1 MTTDITSDGAEPNT
15 PPTEETFGEQLGG
28 PKLSDRV
35 AVDLQV
41 RILSGEFEPTYRLPP
56 EAKLCEA
63 FGVSRSVIRD
73 AIRTLAARGLVD
85 VQQGRGTTISEPSEA
100 TLGFA
105 MLTLVMRSAMTM
117 ADLFEMRAVVEG
129 DLLPLA
135 TQRRTVEDVRR
146 ASEQFYLFKAAVD
159 RIDSAAAHEH
169 HLGFHIELIRA
180 IGLPALTLIMRPL
193 HEIIDLSSFPPR
205 GDDPSLWEVDV
216 HQSMLLALE
225 AGDADAMS
233 SAVDAHFDYL
243 RHAPYQ
249 ALRET
254 RVRDAVNVE
263 ALKAAVQRA
272 SL

>member
-1 MTTDITSDGAEPNT
+1 MTADLPLDGAVNA
-15 PPTEETFGEQLGG
+15 PPTENTFGEQLGG

-85 VQQGRGTTISEPSEA
+85 VQQGRGTTISEPREA
-100 TLGFA
+100 ALGFA

-117 ADLFEMRAVVEG
+117 ADVFEMRAVVEG
-129 DLLPLA
+129 NLLPLA
-135 TQRRTVEDVRR
+135 TQRRTDENVRQ
-146 ASEQFYLFKAAVD
+146 ASEQFVLFKEAVE
-159 RIDSAAAHEH
+159 RNDSAAAHQH
-169 HLGFHIELIRA
+169 HLGFHIELIQA
-180 IGLPALTLIMRPL
+180 IGLPALTLVMRPL
-193 HEIIDLSSFPPR
+193 DEIINLSSFPPR
-205 GDDPSLWEVDV
+205 DDDPSLWEVDV
-216 HQSMLLALE
+216 HHSMLLALE
-225 AGDADAMS
+225 AGDAGAMS
-233 SAVDAHFDYL
+233 EALAAHFDYL
-243 RHAPYQ
+243 RHEPYQ
-249 ALRET
+249 ALREA

-263 ALKAAVQRA
+263 ALRAAVQRA